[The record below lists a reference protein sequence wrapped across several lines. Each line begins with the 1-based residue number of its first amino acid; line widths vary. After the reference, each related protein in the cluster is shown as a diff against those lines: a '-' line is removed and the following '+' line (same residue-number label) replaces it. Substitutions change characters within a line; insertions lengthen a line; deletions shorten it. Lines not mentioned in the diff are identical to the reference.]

1 MFEKRDWQGKV
12 DRVRPFAIY
21 VFRRFMDAQCPRMAA
36 SLSYST
42 ALAIVPL
49 MAFAFAMFA
58 AFPVFETMRDDLM
71 DTIFEHVLP
80 SMSQDTVRGYI
91 DQFVHNTKGLTV
103 MGLLGLL
110 PSAVLILATIESA
123 LNAIFLVTQPRAWR
137 SRVLVFWSL
146 ITLGPILLGAS
157 FAMSTYIAAMTRG
170 FGVDDI
176 VSSVGVVTTA
186 IPTLLVIVALTVFFL
201 IVPNRRVSPR
211 GAIMGAILSGILFGL
226 LRGAFGV
233 YAVNAAVYDTIYGA
247 LSVVPLFLIWL
258 YFSWMVV
265 LLGGVLA
272 AAVTDWLAAKG
283 DPVMGGIGGTRK
295 LEAAMAVLDRLYDA
309 SRRGGALERAELLA
323 HTGLGEAAMT
333 LVLDELR
340 GRGFV
345 ERTAEDGW
353 VLARDLGS
361 ARLFDLF
368 EHLGLALKV
377 GDGRKNSGRWH
388 GRLRE
393 RIAELR
399 AAQEKSGAVSLR
411 SIIAEE
417 EDRGAA

>member
-1 MFEKRDWQGKV
+1 
-12 DRVRPFAIY
+12 
-21 VFRRFMDAQCPRMAA
+21 MAA

-71 DTIFEHVLP
+71 DAIFAHVLP
-80 SMSQDTVRGYI
+80 SMSQETVREYI
-91 DQFVHNTKGLTV
+91 DQFVQNTKGLTV

-123 LNAIFLVTQPRAWR
+123 LNGIFMVSQPRAWR
-137 SRVLVFWSL
+137 SRILVFWSL

-157 FAMSTYIAAMTRG
+157 FAVSTYIVAMG
-170 FGVDDI
+170 KGIGVGNI
-176 VSSVGVVTTA
+176 VSSVGILTSA
-186 IPTLLVIVALTVFFL
+186 LPTLLVVVALSVFFL

-211 GAIMGAILSGILFGL
+211 GAIFGAVLSGVLFGI
-226 LRGAFGV
+226 LRKAFGV

-272 AAVTDWLAAKG
+272 AAITDWLAAKG
-283 DPVMGGIGGTRK
+283 DPVQGGIVGAQK
-295 LEAAMAVLDRLYDA
+295 LEAALAVLERLFTA
-309 SRRGGALERAELLA
+309 SKRGGALDRSELLA
-323 HTGLGEAAMT
+323 TTGLGEVAMT
-333 LVLDELR
+333 AVLDELR
-340 GRGFV
+340 ASGYI
-345 ERTAEDGW
+345 ERTADDGW

-361 ARLFDLF
+361 ARLFELF
-368 EHLGLALKV
+368 DQLGLALTLTEKRP
-377 GDGRKNSGRWH
+377 GAGAWQAG
-388 GRLRE
+388 LRE
-393 RIAELR
+393 RLAELR
-399 AAQEKSGAVSLR
+399 AAQENSGAVSLR
-411 SIIAEE
+411 SLIALEG
-417 EDRGAA
+417 DN